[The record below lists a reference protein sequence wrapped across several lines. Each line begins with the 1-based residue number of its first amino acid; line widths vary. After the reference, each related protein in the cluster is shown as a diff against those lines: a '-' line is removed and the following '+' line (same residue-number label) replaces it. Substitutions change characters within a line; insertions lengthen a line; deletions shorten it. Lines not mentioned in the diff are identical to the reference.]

1 MISKHVVI
9 MTSTPKEFEDYEIAR
24 DVVRLITRLGLRKVV
39 LRMLI
44 KDIANLNEFLSNIQ

>member
-1 MISKHVVI
+1 